1 MSSPSGAS
9 FEHDQAAPAAQTS
22 VPGVARGLVR
32 AARPRQWIKNGF
44 VFVPAAFGG
53 ALLTHLGW
61 IVLAAVAFSFAASG
75 LYLINDVCDRESDRL
90 HERTRRRPIASGQV
104 SVPVAIVTAALLLV
118 VGMGLAA
125 LVSWKTAAIV
135 GTYVVL
141 TLAYSFGLKRMVIV
155 DVLLLAAG
163 FVLRLWGGAAAANVQ
178 ASTWLLLCMMF
189 LALFLGF
196 GKRRQDLLTL
206 KEDAATH
213 RAVLNEYTPAI
224 LNQFLVATMVST
236 MLSYALYVFTSV
248 QAAAHRGLLLTIPFA
263 VFGVFRYVLV
273 AEVNAQGA
281 APEDL
286 LLSDRPLQLAAL
298 AWIVITVLSLYVLP
312 ANL

>member
-1 MSSPSGAS
+1 MNSPSGAS
-9 FEHDQAAPAAQTS
+9 FEQERAAPATPTGAG
-22 VPGVARGLVR
+22 GVARGLVR

-53 ALLTHLGW
+53 ALLTHLGGV
-61 IVLAAVAFSFAASG
+61 VLAAFAFCLVASG

-90 HERTRRRPIASGQV
+90 NERTRRRPIASGQV
-104 SVPVAIVTAALLLV
+104 SVPVALVTAVVLLV
-118 VGMGLAA
+118 VGTGLAA
-125 LVSWKTAAIV
+125 FISWKTAAIV
-135 GTYVVL
+135 GTYVVC

-163 FVLRLWGGAAAANVQ
+163 FVLRLWGGASAAEVQ

-196 GKRRQDLLTL
+196 GKRRHDLLVL
-206 KEDAATH
+206 KEGAAAH
-213 RAVLNEYTPAI
+213 RQVLNEYTPAI

-263 VFGVFRYVLV
+263 VFGVFRYLLV
-273 AEVNAQGA
+273 TEVHATGG

-298 AWIVITVLSLYVLP
+298 GWIVIAILSLYVLP
-312 ANL
+312 PNL